1 MVALKV
7 LGNGPEVAVGKVLC
21 VGRNYLD
28 HIREL
33 HNPVPE
39 RPVLFLKPSSA
50 IIKNGGKVV
59 LPDGIGAVHHE
70 VELGVIIGASCKGLR
85 EEDVD
90 HNILGYNVLLDLT
103 ARDVQDDAK
112 KKGLPW
118 TVAKGYDTFAP
129 MSEVRPREE
138 VGPVDDLRLWLKVN
152 GEKKQ
157 EGTTAQMMRPVRAL
171 IAYCSMIMTL
181 ERGDVIATGTPSGVG
196 PIKKGDR
203 LEAHIDKVG
212 DLVVDVA

>member
-1 MVALKV
+1 MAALKV
-7 LGNGPEVAVGKVLC
+7 LGKGPDVVVGKVLC

-59 LPDGIGAVHHE
+59 LPTGIGAVHHE
-70 VELGVIIGASCKGLR
+70 VELGVVMGGPCKDLKD
-85 EEDVD
+85 EDVD
-90 HNILGYNVLLDLT
+90 RHILGYNVLLDLT
-103 ARDVQDDAK
+103 ARDVQDEAK

-129 MSEVRPREE
+129 MSDVRPREE
-138 VGPVDDLRLWLKVN
+138 VGPVDDLRLWLNVN
-152 GEKKQ
+152 GEKRQ
-157 EGTTAQMMRPVRAL
+157 DGTTAQMMRSVQTL
-171 IAYCSMIMTL
+171 IAYCSTIMTL
-181 ERGDVIATGTPSGVG
+181 EKGDVIATGTPSGVG

-203 LEAHIDKVG
+203 LEAHIDKIG
-212 DLVVDVA
+212 DLVVDVV